1 MRELPD
7 HGRSRSSVSLQKF
20 PEKYGV
26 VEQIFDVPAKL
37 GHEGGRRT
45 VDVA

>member
-1 MRELPD
+1 MAAAGP
-7 HGRSRSSVSLQKF
+7 SSLSQKF

-37 GHEGGRRT
+37 GGMREADG
-45 VDVA
+45 